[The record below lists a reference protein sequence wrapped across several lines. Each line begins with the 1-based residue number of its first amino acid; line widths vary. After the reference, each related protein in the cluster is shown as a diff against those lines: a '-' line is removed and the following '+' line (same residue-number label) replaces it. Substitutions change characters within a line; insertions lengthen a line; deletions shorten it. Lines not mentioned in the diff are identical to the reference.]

1 MKHTV
6 FQVQLDSCIELN
18 IRHHLDPKLAT
29 QVDALML
36 SITCNEERA
45 TCCCC
50 FSYSVMFN
58 CLQPHGLQLSRFLCS
73 WDFLGKHTGVGRHF
87 LLQGIFP
94 TQELNLCLLHWQVDS
109 LQLRHLGSLRATWGL
124 AKPISKLLDRISQ
137 TVSSVTQSC
146 QTLCYPMHCSMP
158 GFPVHHQFPEPTQT
172 HAHWVSDAI
181 QPSHPLLSLS
191 PPAFDLSQPQGLLIL
206 SNVVAPESYF
216 PPLLIKFQEEA
227 LKREKKNQ
235 NQKQN

>member
-87 LLQGIFP
+87 LLQGVLPNPGIKP
-94 TQELNLCLLHWQVDS
+94 AAPSMSPVLQTDS
-109 LQLRHLGSLRATWGL
+109 L
-124 AKPISKLLDRISQ
+124 P
-137 TVSSVTQSC
+137 
-146 QTLCYPMHCSMP
+146 
-158 GFPVHHQFPEPTQT
+158 
-172 HAHWVSDAI
+172 
-181 QPSHPLLSLS
+181 
-191 PPAFDLSQPQGLLIL
+191 LSQIYGVHSRFLLVIYFTH
-206 SNVVAPESYF
+206 SNVYMSIP
-216 PPLLIKFQEEA
+216 IFQFITPSTFSPGNHRFSLYICDSISV
-227 LKREKKNQ
+227 LK
-235 NQKQN
+235 